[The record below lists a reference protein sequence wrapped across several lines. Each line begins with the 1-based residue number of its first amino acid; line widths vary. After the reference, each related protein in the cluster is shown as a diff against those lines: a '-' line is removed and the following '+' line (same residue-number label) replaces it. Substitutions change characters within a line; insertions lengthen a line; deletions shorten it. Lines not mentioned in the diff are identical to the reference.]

1 MSQILLPQR
10 FLAQPQ
16 YPAALD
22 KGHWFGSKATFA
34 ITGAA
39 PDFNAATGKSVSVAG
54 VGSGS
59 SIRVTE
65 KGKSLYTPNGGWA
78 NIDVGQDW
86 QGPNTIIA
94 LCRVNSIDGAW
105 GGLFS
110 KDSSSP
116 STQFAVGRFDSSNS
130 LYGSVDN
137 STAVSFGGST
147 ISSLV
152 DFSVIAF
159 THSGVASTG
168 MSYYRNGALVG
179 TTSALGAQP
188 SGTGVLGLGRS
199 RDSSASFD
207 SDVDW
212 IAFIRAPIVVS
223 AAQIKELS
231 DNIWAVWKA
240 PDRRIFV
247 AAAGGTTDAT
257 GSSAG
262 VATVSGVGAS
272 TAQSTGSGSGSS
284 TASGAGASVAETT
297 GSASGSSTV
306 SGVGDFTLPGSS
318 VGTASG
324 TSSASGVTTSTAASS
339 GAGNGVASVS
349 GVGAST
355 VSTEGVASG
364 SATVSGA
371 GDSIVPTVVSAV
383 GTASGS
389 STVRGVSDE
398 GDSLGGDDAILIY
411 EEPKKKKRK
420 PKKSLADIISD
431 AIGAIA
437 KEAEDIPGPTHKHSK
452 IRELPQK
459 EAVLVPALGPATID
473 PVEQF
478 RAAEEEAQKVSALL
492 AQYQEEVKRREFEE
506 DEELLMLIAMEML

>member
-240 PDRRIFV
+240 PERRIFIAS
-247 AAAGGTTDAT
+247 AATSHDLIGANAT
-257 GSSAG
+257 QDNSA
-262 VATVSGVGAS
+262 
-272 TAQSTGSGSGSS
+272 STGSISQSHALTGAAASQANAAS
-284 TASGAGASVAETT
+284 TGAITQAHALTGAASAQANTAATGAVTQTHALT
-297 GSASGSSTV
+297 GSASAQAN
-306 SGVGDFTLPGSS
+306 
-318 VGTASG
+318 TASTGAITQG
-324 TSSASGVTTSTAASS
+324 TQF
-339 GAGNGVASVS
+339 
-349 GVGAST
+349 VGAP
-355 VSTEGVASG
+355 
-364 SATVSGA
+364 ATQPNTA
-371 GDSIVPTVVSAV
+371 GT
-383 GTASGS
+383 
-389 STVRGVSDE
+389 
-398 GDSLGGDDAILIY
+398 
-411 EEPKKKKRK
+411 
-420 PKKSLADIISD
+420 
-431 AIGAIA
+431 GAITQA
-437 KEAEDIPGPTHKHSK
+437 HA
-452 IRELPQK
+452 
-459 EAVLVPALGPATID
+459 PA
-473 PVEQF
+473 
-478 RAAEEEAQKVSALL
+478 R
-492 AQYQEEVKRREFEE
+492 
-506 DEELLMLIAMEML
+506 